1 MNYNELESRLRQ
13 IPLTQPDPEVKRRLL
28 RQAAGRLRAQRRG
41 RALGWA
47 CAAAAGVLIVINL
60 IFGQAHEHRL
70 AALTGRP
77 AVAQSQAGA
86 AYAQTLSQREQML
99 QDILGPNGS

>member
-1 MNYNELESRLRQ
+1 MNYDELESRLRQ
-13 IPLTQPDPEVKRRLL
+13 IPLNQPHPEVRRRLL
-28 RQAAGRLRAQRRG
+28 RQAAGRFRAQRCG
-41 RALGWA
+41 RALRWA
-47 CAAAAGVLIVINL
+47 FAAAAGILIVVNL
-60 IFGQAHEHRL
+60 VFGQAHEHRL

-86 AYAQTLSQREQML
+86 AYAQTLLEREQML